1 MKTAIDSLGQQI
13 ERTPRA
19 MRMLLA
25 LVLALVAL
33 AAAPSPSMGQA
44 GLSITTPFPS
54 VIVQPGADV
63 QFELTIGADEPA
75 RVDLTLEGLP
85 DGWSAS
91 LSGGGNE
98 VQGVFVDAGAPA
110 TVTLTLDVAPDAASE
125 PVTVTVVGTAGDE
138 SSRLDLDLIPAAGA
152 GGTVNLSADVP
163 SIRGTT
169 DEPFSFSVALDNDTP
184 QELVFS
190 LQAAGPQG
198 WDVTAEPGSAAQ
210 AATLTVAARSSAQI
224 NVTATA
230 PPQATAGVYPIT
242 VEAVAGEYRATTE
255 LAVEVIGSVE
265 LRFTTPD
272 ERLSTTATAGGARDF
287 TVRLINE
294 GTAPIEG
301 IDLSG
306 TGPTEWEITFEP
318 ATIEALGPGEAVD
331 ATARITPS
339 GNAVAGDYV
348 ASLTASNESV
358 DETMDV
364 RVTVETSPI
373 WGAVGLALILAVLI
387 GLVLVFRRYGR
398 R

>member
-1 MKTAIDSLGQQI
+1 LKTAL
-13 ERTPRA
+13 RTMVA
-19 MRMLLA
+19 LA
-25 LVLALVAL
+25 LVIAASATSPTASVA
-33 AAAPSPSMGQA
+33 QT
-44 GLSITTPFPS
+44 GLTITTPFPS

-63 QFELTIGADEPA
+63 QFELTISADEPA

-85 DGWSAS
+85 EGWSAS

-98 VQGVFVDAGAPA
+98 VQGAFVDAGAPA
-110 TVTLTLDVAPDAASE
+110 TVTLTVDVAPDAATE
-125 PVTVTVVGTAGDE
+125 QVTVTVVATAGDE
-138 SSRLDLDLIPAAGA
+138 TARLDLDLIPAAGA

-169 DEPFSFSVALDNDTP
+169 DEPFSFSVTLQNDTP

-190 LQAAGPQG
+190 LQAVGPQG
-198 WDVTAEPGSAAQ
+198 WDVTAEPSGETQ
-210 AATLTVAARSSAQI
+210 AATLAVAGRSSGQI

-230 PPQATAGVYPIT
+230 PPGAAAGVYPIG
-242 VEAVAGEYRATTE
+242 VEAVAGEYRAAAE

-272 ERLSTTATAGGARDF
+272 ERLSTTANAGAAREF
-287 TVRLINE
+287 TVLLINQ
-294 GTAPIEG
+294 GTAPIEAINLG
-301 IDLSG
+301 GS
-306 TGPTEWEITFEP
+306 GPTEWEITFEP
-318 ATIEALGPGEAVD
+318 ATIETLAPNESVT

-348 ASLTASNESV
+348 TSLSATNESV
-358 DETMDV
+358 SETIDV

-373 WGAVGLALILAVLI
+373 WGAVGLLLILAVI
-387 GLVLVFRRYGR
+387 GGLVLVFRRYGR